1 MNNRAYLLPSLVL
14 FVIPLKIDPKSS
26 GDGPVA
32 TILLTLL
39 TPPPDM
45 GSLNVPFVLTRFL

>member
-1 MNNRAYLLPSLVL
+1 MTNRAYLLPPLVC

-32 TILLTLL
+32 MILLTLL
-39 TPPPDM
+39 TPPGM
-45 GSLNVPFVLTRFL
+45 RSLIVRFVLTRFL